1 MDSASV
7 ARDPL
12 KLPELLK
19 AREKVAEHL
28 ESSYVLLHSKP
39 NSRPKHRV
47 LSDEYDAS
55 DDDGESGDSSKR
67 KAEKDKTK
75 REHANPMLQVGAKVG
90 NIAAKLPGGLIGETV
105 DSIDYYTKQL
115 KKMNKKV
122 EKALEEEYPPVVR
135 GIGFVT
141 FQDSAAANTAKQLFL
156 NKDPHTFNV
165 RSAPEPRD
173 IFWENV
179 KQKPLVKQLDFIPI
193 RSLIQTAGSF
203 FLVTFWSIP
212 VAAVQA
218 LTKLEQL
225 EARFGF
231 KLDDGTSAFLSG
243 ILPTVILAALMY
255 VLPVL
260 IVKSV
265 KFGGVLTYSEIDKAV
280 SMRFLAL
287 QVKDVLLVS
296 TLSGALVET
305 VQTMITE
312 PKEIPSLL
320 AGSLP
325 NLYFF
330 YVSYVM
336 LLAFAFY
343 PSQLLQISK
352 VVKQFIAV
360 KRAKGNERLRRAAL
374 KPGPPSQ
381 GIPRTYT
388 SALLVFIITLV
399 FSSIAPLILPFSLFV
414 FCIWL
419 ECCKIH
425 GHVRLGTYL

>member
-1 MDSASV
+1 T
-7 ARDPL
+7 
-12 KLPELLK
+12 KEL
-19 AREKVAEHL
+19 
-28 ESSYVLLHSKP
+28 
-39 NSRPKHRV
+39 N
-47 LSDEYDAS
+47 
-55 DDDGESGDSSKR
+55 
-67 KAEKDKTK
+67 
-75 REHANPMLQVGAKVG
+75 Q
-90 NIAAKLPGGLIGETV
+90 
-105 DSIDYYTKQL
+105 
-115 KKMNKKV
+115 MNKKV
-122 EKALEEEYPPVVR
+122 AEALEEEYPPVVR

-193 RSLIQTAGSF
+193 RSLIQMAGSF

-343 PSQLLQISK
+343 PSQLL
-352 VVKQFIAV
+352 
-360 KRAKGNERLRRAAL
+360 
-374 KPGPPSQ
+374 
-381 GIPRTYT
+381 
-388 SALLVFIITLV
+388 
-399 FSSIAPLILPFSLFV
+399 
-414 FCIWL
+414 
-419 ECCKIH
+419 
-425 GHVRLGTYL
+425 